1 MKRDKKSTNR
11 ANEIVKNSLVFFLAI
26 GLLFGFAGCNL
37 LDIILSE
44 EIDNANNYTEEEHL
58 RRVSDLVEKRYMTDA
73 NEYTSFEVYPIYDE
87 YEDLRYF
94 VVDFEPEGYVYIYL
108 NEKVV
113 RFGPSMYWRCPYES
127 EFWRPYTY
135 APGMECTVPDENGE
149 MVTYHDICFKK
160 DEEGNYYGFRVS
172 HFKAAN
178 IKNEKRYLLQIY
190 DKYSNTEGLVPV
202 VKRDE
207 RYLNLVSWEEIEFY
221 DEFCSE
227 NCVLS
232 NISFIPKGAD
242 FGL

>member
-11 ANEIVKNSLVFFLAI
+11 ANEIVKKSLVFFLAI

-44 EIDNANNYTEEEHL
+44 EIDNANNYTEEEHIQ
-58 RRVSDLVEKRYMTDA
+58 RVSELVEKRYMTDT

-87 YEDLRYF
+87 YEELRYF
-94 VVDFEPEGYVYIYL
+94 IVDFEPEGYVYIYL

-113 RFGPSMYWRCPYES
+113 RLGSSMYLRCTPES

-172 HFKAAN
+172 HFKASN
-178 IKNEKRYLLQIY
+178 IKNEKRYLFIVY
-190 DKYSNTEGLVPV
+190 DNTGSKRGYVPA
-202 VKRDE
+202 VKRGE
-207 RYLNLVSWEEIEFY
+207 RYLNLMSWEEFDFY
-221 DEFCSE
+221 PEIRSE
-227 NCVLS
+227 NCV
-232 NISFIPKGAD
+232 ISDIFLLGNQI
-242 FGL
+242 LIYN